1 MRDMTI
7 WLFNYTANN
16 AVYSKQCS
24 YAMAFSKNLYANFR
38 VKIQEIIVE
47 MAA

>member
-1 MRDMTI
+1 
-7 WLFNYTANN
+7 
-16 AVYSKQCS
+16 
-24 YAMAFSKNLYANFR
+24 MAFSKNLYANFR

>member
-1 MRDMTI
+1 MQ
-7 WLFNYTANN
+7 
-16 AVYSKQCS
+16 YSKQCS